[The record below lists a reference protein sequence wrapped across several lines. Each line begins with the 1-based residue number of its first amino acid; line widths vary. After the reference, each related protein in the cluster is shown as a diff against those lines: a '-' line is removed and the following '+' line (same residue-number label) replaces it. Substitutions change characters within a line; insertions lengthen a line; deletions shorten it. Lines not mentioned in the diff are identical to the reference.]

1 MNSEVNF
8 IEKKVENTIDK
19 YNMLNNVNA
28 VIIGVSGGADS
39 MALLKFFEGYSKKR
53 NLNLI
58 AAHVNHCLRGE
69 ESDRDENFVRE
80 YCQKNEIK
88 LEILRIDV
96 NKIAEETKKGLEEC
110 ARKLRY
116 DFFNELS
123 VKYDG
128 KIATAHTLS
137 DSVETMLLN
146 LARGTGVA
154 GLCGI
159 PAKRDNIIR
168 PLIAVKRTETQRYC
182 EENGISYVTDST
194 NLKREYTRNKIRL
207 DVITVLKQINPEFEA
222 VVERTMSFLKS
233 DDEYLNSIAKRF
245 LNESYISKGVYN
257 LDKIKYEPLPILSR
271 FIRLAVFEFLKSNVT
286 AQHIEL
292 ILNLIKNNSGAVI
305 LPQNV
310 KVSVEKHILYV
321 KKVEKEL
328 ISSRKEFVIPFK
340 VGSVLTENSEKFI
353 IKVLRKSEFD
363 KFNKLPFLY
372 AMDCDKISADA
383 NFRTRRAGD
392 KFCQAGR
399 GVTKSVKKLFN
410 ELKISQNERNDVLIL
425 ADKNEVLWINKVGIS
440 ESVKVTESTENIVII
455 YSEKEK

>member
-1 MNSEVNF
+1 MSSEVNF
-8 IEKKVENTIDK
+8 IEKKVESTIDK

-58 AAHVNHCLRGE
+58 ASHVNHCLRGE

-96 NKIAEETKKGLEEC
+96 SKIAEEKKKGIEEC

-123 VKYDG
+123 AKYDG

-168 PLIAVKRTETQRYC
+168 PLIALKRAETQRYC
-182 EENGISYVTDST
+182 KENGISYVTDST

-207 DVITVLKQINPEFEA
+207 DVIPVLKQINPEFEA
-222 VVERTMSFLKS
+222 VVERTMSFLKY
-233 DDEYLNSIAKRF
+233 DDEYLNSVAKRF
-245 LNESYISKGVYN
+245 LNESYVSKGVYN
-257 LDKIKYEPLPILSR
+257 LGKIKYEPLPILSR
-271 FIRLAVFEFLKSNVT
+271 FIRFAVF
-286 AQHIEL
+286 
-292 ILNLIKNNSGAVI
+292 
-305 LPQNV
+305 
-310 KVSVEKHILYV
+310 
-321 KKVEKEL
+321 
-328 ISSRKEFVIPFK
+328 
-340 VGSVLTENSEKFI
+340 
-353 IKVLRKSEFD
+353 
-363 KFNKLPFLY
+363 
-372 AMDCDKISADA
+372 
-383 NFRTRRAGD
+383 
-392 KFCQAGR
+392 
-399 GVTKSVKKLFN
+399 
-410 ELKISQNERNDVLIL
+410 
-425 ADKNEVLWINKVGIS
+425 
-440 ESVKVTESTENIVII
+440 
-455 YSEKEK
+455 